1 MKRSSMAS
9 LILITMLNVLAQYTT
24 HSFTVVTPTHDLLI
38 RNTRDGSGYDKSKTC
53 ERRRLLHLS
62 GNKLK
67 MKQDDTYSNDEQ
79 SAEQKEL
86 ANLRSEMASKKVAS
100 SESLKGETTGN
111 TDLFI
116 PIFTAIS
123 LAGLFGAYG
132 YEMIRLYNR
141 GELYLPWN

>member
-1 MKRSSMAS
+1 
-9 LILITMLNVLAQYTT
+9 
-24 HSFTVVTPTHDLLI
+24 
-38 RNTRDGSGYDKSKTC
+38 
-53 ERRRLLHLS
+53 
-62 GNKLK
+62 
-67 MKQDDTYSNDEQ
+67 MKQEDTYSNDEQ